1 MVSIND
7 IKKKYYDRLSNNKD
21 VMKVYNAVTE
31 EFIAHTMKE
40 SRDLDEIINNIV
52 EGTKEY
58 KNKIKEYCKIF
69 FNLNEFQIINNKV
82 NIYYGK

>member
-1 MVSIND
+1 MISIND

-31 EFIAHTMKE
+31 EFIAHT
-40 SRDLDEIINNIV
+40 
-52 EGTKEY
+52 
-58 KNKIKEYCKIF
+58 IKEYCEIF
-69 FNLNEFQIINNKV
+69 FELNEFQIINNKV